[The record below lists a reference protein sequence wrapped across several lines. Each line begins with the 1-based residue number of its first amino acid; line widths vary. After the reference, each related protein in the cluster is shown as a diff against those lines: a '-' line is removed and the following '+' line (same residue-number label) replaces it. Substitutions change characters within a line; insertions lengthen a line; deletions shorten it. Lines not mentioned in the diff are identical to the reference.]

1 MEVHLNIPF
10 KYIFGILA
18 VLYFLLCKNVTFFK
32 KVSTCEWLA
41 VEINSEICVEGKC
54 HKQES
59 VHASSFGKG
68 NNREVELQWV
78 SRHENFAH
86 LCSILQDIGT

>member
-32 KVSTCEWLA
+32 KVSTCE
-41 VEINSEICVEGKC
+41 
-54 HKQES
+54 
-59 VHASSFGKG
+59 
-68 NNREVELQWV
+68 
-78 SRHENFAH
+78 
-86 LCSILQDIGT
+86 